1 MPRPPDFSDTAITL
15 RLFDDSNVLRFLPL
29 DLNTMKALQFS
40 RTGDLSALEVVELP
54 TPVPAQGEI
63 LVQIKA
69 AGLNP
74 SDVKNV
80 LGRFPYTTLP
90 RVPGRDFA
98 GVVVQGPQQLLGR
111 EVWGTGNQIGFSRDG
126 SHAGYIALPAKGVAL
141 KPTSL
146 TFAQAAS
153 LGVPYTTAWD
163 ALERSLVDAGTRLLV
178 IGANGAVGTA
188 AIALAKV
195 RGAQVLAAVR
205 RPEQVK
211 ALQAQGF
218 NAILLDK
225 PEDLGAQVNAIFA
238 GGADVIFDTTGF
250 WLPAAVPALAQFG
263 RITIIAAPV
272 DGHVQLPALALY
284 RKGGSVVGVNSLL
297 YSVEVCA
304 RMLEQFG
311 TLFDEGALPLP
322 TGLLESALE
331 EGPARYADVNQG
343 GPDKV
348 ILIP

>member
-1 MPRPPDFSDTAITL
+1 VDKTI
-15 RLFDDSNVLRFLPL
+15 
-29 DLNTMKALQFS
+29 MKALQFS
-40 RTGDLSALEVVELP
+40 RTGDLAALQVVDLP
-54 TPVPAQGEI
+54 TPVPAQGEV

-98 GVVVQGPQQLLGR
+98 GVVVQGPAELVGK
-111 EVWGTGNQIGFSRDG
+111 EVWGTGKEIGFLRDG
-126 SHAGYIALPAKGVAL
+126 SHAQYITLSAKGVAL

-146 TFAQAAS
+146 SFAQAAS

-163 ALERSLVDAGTRLLV
+163 ALERSLVVAGTRLLV

-188 AIALAKV
+188 AINLAKV

-205 RPEQVK
+205 RPEQVE
-211 ALQAQGF
+211 ALQQRGF
-218 NAILLDK
+218 NAIQLGE
-225 PEDLGAQVNAIFA
+225 PEGLSAQVNAVFA

-250 WLPAAVPALAQFG
+250 WLPGAVSALAPFG
-263 RITIIAAPV
+263 RIAIIAAPV

-284 RKGGSVVGVNSLL
+284 RKGGSVVGINSLL
-297 YSVEVCA
+297 YGVEACA

-311 TLFDEGALPLP
+311 KLFDDASVPLP
-322 TGLLESALE
+322 SGLLESPLE
-331 EGPARYADVNQG
+331 EGLARYAEVNQG
-343 GPDKV
+343 GADKV
-348 ILIP
+348 ILLP

>member
-1 MPRPPDFSDTAITL
+1 
-15 RLFDDSNVLRFLPL
+15 
-29 DLNTMKALQFS
+29 MKALQFS
-40 RTGDLSALEVVELP
+40 RTGDLAALEVVELP
-54 TPVPAQGEI
+54 TPVPAEGEV
-63 LVQIKA
+63 LVQVKA

-98 GVVVQGPQQLLGR
+98 GVVIQGPDDLMGK
-111 EVWGTGNQIGFSRDG
+111 EVWGTGNKIGFSRDG
-126 SHAGYIALPAKGVAL
+126 SHAGYITLPASGVAL
-141 KPTSL
+141 KPSSL
-146 TFAQAAS
+146 SFAQAAS

-163 ALERSLVDAGTRLLV
+163 ALERSRVDGQTRVLV
-178 IGANGAVGTA
+178 IGANGAVGSA

-205 RPEQVK
+205 RPEQVQT
-211 ALQAQGF
+211 LNAQGF
-218 NAILLDK
+218 KAIALGK
-225 PEDLGAQVNAIFA
+225 PEELAAQVAEVFE

-250 WLPAAVPALAQFG
+250 WLPAAVQALAPFG
-263 RITIIAAPV
+263 RIAIIAAPV

-284 RKGGSVVGVNSLL
+284 RKGGSVVGINSLL
-297 YSVEVCA
+297 YGVEACA

-311 TLFDEGALPLP
+311 RLFDEGKLPLP
-322 TGLLESALE
+322 EGLVETPIE
-331 EGPARYADVNQG
+331 EGLARYAEVNQG
-343 GPDKV
+343 GADKV

>member
-1 MPRPPDFSDTAITL
+1 
-15 RLFDDSNVLRFLPL
+15 
-29 DLNTMKALQFS
+29 MKALQFS
-40 RTGDLSALEVVELP
+40 RTGDLAALEVVELP
-54 TPVPAQGEI
+54 TPVPAEGEV

-98 GVVVQGPQQLLGR
+98 GVVVEGPQELVGQ
-111 EVWGTGNQIGFSRDG
+111 EVWGTGNQIGFSRNG
-126 SHAGYIALPAKGVAL
+126 SHAGYITLSAKGVAL
-141 KPTSL
+141 KPKSL
-146 TFAQAAS
+146 SFVQAAS

-163 ALERSLVDAGTRLLV
+163 ALERSQVDAHTRLLV
-178 IGANGAVGTA
+178 IGANGAVGSA

-205 RPEQVK
+205 RPEQVE

-218 NAILLDK
+218 QAILLGK
-225 PEDLGAQVNAIFA
+225 AEELAAQVSAVFK

-250 WLPAAVPALAQFG
+250 WLPASVQALAPFG
-263 RITIIAAPV
+263 RIAIIAAPV

-284 RKGGSVVGVNSLL
+284 RKGGSVVGINSLL
-297 YSVEVCA
+297 YGVEACA

-311 TLFDEGALPLP
+311 KLFDDGTLPLP
-322 TGLLESALE
+322 TGLIESPLED
-331 EGPARYADVNQG
+331 GPARYAEVNQG
-343 GPDKV
+343 GADKV
-348 ILIP
+348 ILLP

>member
-1 MPRPPDFSDTAITL
+1 
-15 RLFDDSNVLRFLPL
+15 
-29 DLNTMKALQFS
+29 MKALQFS
-40 RTGDLSALEVVELP
+40 RTGDLAALEVVELP
-54 TPVPAQGEI
+54 TPVPAAGEV

-98 GVVVQGPQQLLGR
+98 GVVIEGPSELIGQ
-111 EVWGTGNQIGFSRDG
+111 EVWGTGNQIGFSRNG
-126 SHAGYIALPAKGVAL
+126 SHAGYITLSAQGVAL
-141 KPTSL
+141 KPKSL
-146 TFAQAAS
+146 SFVQAAS

-163 ALERSLVDAGTRLLV
+163 ALERSRVTAETRLLV
-178 IGANGAVGTA
+178 IGANGAVGSA

-195 RGAQVLAAVR
+195 RGAQVVAAAR

-211 ALQAQGF
+211 ALQDQGY
-218 NAILLDK
+218 NALLLGK
-225 PEDLGAQVNAIFA
+225 PEALSDQVNAVFQ

-250 WLPAAVPALAQFG
+250 WLPASVQALAPFG
-263 RITIIAAPV
+263 RIAIIAAPV

-284 RKGGSVVGVNSLL
+284 RKGGSVVGINSLL
-297 YSVEVCA
+297 YGVEACA

-311 TLFDEGALPLP
+311 KLFDDGSLPLP
-322 TGLLESALE
+322 TGLVETPIK
-331 EGPARYADVNQG
+331 EGLARYVEVNEGSAD
-343 GPDKV
+343 KI
-348 ILIP
+348 ILVP

>member
-1 MPRPPDFSDTAITL
+1 
-15 RLFDDSNVLRFLPL
+15 
-29 DLNTMKALQFS
+29 MKALQFS
-40 RTGDLSALEVVELP
+40 RTGDLAALEVVELP
-54 TPVPAQGEI
+54 TPVPAEGEV
-63 LVQIKA
+63 LVQVKA

-98 GVVVQGPQQLLGR
+98 GVVIQGPDDLMGK
-111 EVWGTGNQIGFSRDG
+111 EVWGTGNKIGFSRDG
-126 SHAGYIALPAKGVAL
+126 SHAGYITLPASGVAL
-141 KPTSL
+141 KPSSL
-146 TFAQAAS
+146 SFAQAAS

-163 ALERSLVDAGTRLLV
+163 ALERSRVDGQTRVLV
-178 IGANGAVGTA
+178 IGANGAVGSA

-205 RPEQVK
+205 RPEQVH
-211 ALQAQGF
+211 ALDAQGF
-218 NAILLDK
+218 KAIALGK
-225 PEDLGAQVNAIFA
+225 PEELAAQVAEVFQ

-250 WLPAAVPALAQFG
+250 WLPAAVQALAPFG
-263 RITIIAAPV
+263 RIAIIAAPV

-284 RKGGSVVGVNSLL
+284 RKGGSVVGINSLL
-297 YSVEVCA
+297 YGVEACA

-311 TLFDEGALPLP
+311 RLFDEGKLPLP
-322 TGLLESALE
+322 EGLVETPIE
-331 EGPARYADVNQG
+331 EGLARYAEVNQG
-343 GPDKV
+343 GADKV